1 MQRALEQSGSVE
13 IVHGTAEKRLL
24 EVGGGL
30 GAPLRYPSPVP
41 QAVRSASRSRLAGR
55 RRIRHILRPVKFG
68 VFDHIEPVPGLRL
81 DQIYRE
87 RLLQIE
93 HLDAAGFYAYHL
105 AEHHTPAIHSLAPS
119 QNVFLGAVAQRTR
132 RLRFGPCVYV
142 LPLHH
147 PLRLIE
153 EISML
158 DHLSDG
164 RLEIG
169 VGRGGVMEAYFWGQE
184 ADPETNYARY
194 LETLAIIREGLSHDE
209 LTYAGRFHS
218 FDQLPMYLRPL
229 QKPYPPLWYMRNPV
243 TAAMEGMHTIIVGS
257 LDGLAVAVP
266 RYRAAWEE
274 HQGAGALT
282 AQGEAPMIGL
292 VVHLVVADTDDE
304 AISAAAPAWEKYRW
318 NLAAP
323 RRLEAEKRNLTQFMS
338 TRDGSFGF
346 VGDRPAGLPVRELR
360 RDIDAELERFDQQAR
375 RPHPNRLGG
384 VALAGS
390 PAAVRDYLDEYLAT
404 GANYFVCSFQWGDLS
419 HEQAMRSIELFTA
432 EVMPRYGPSG

>member
-1 MQRALEQSGSVE
+1 MSV
-13 IVHGTAEKRLL
+13 
-24 EVGGGL
+24 GL
-30 GAPLRYPSPVP
+30 R
-41 QAVRSASRSRLAGR
+41 
-55 RRIRHILRPVKFG
+55 FG
-68 VFDHIEPVPGLRL
+68 VFDHIEPVPALRL
-81 DQIYRE
+81 DRIYRE

-93 HLDAAGFYAYHL
+93 RLDAAGFYAYHL

-119 QNVFLGAVAQRTR
+119 QNVFLASVAQRTR

-158 DHLSDG
+158 DHLSEG

-184 ADPETNYARY
+184 ADSETNYARY
-194 LETLAIIREGLSHDE
+194 QETLEIIRAGLSHDQ

-218 FDQLPMYLRPL
+218 FENLPMYLRPL
-229 QKPYPPLWYMRNPV
+229 QTPYPPLWYMRNPV
-243 TAAMEGMHTIIVGS
+243 TAAMDGMHTILVGS
-257 LDGLAVAVP
+257 LESLGPSVQ

-274 HQGAGALT
+274 HQGSGALT
-282 AQGEAPMIGL
+282 VQGHEPMIGL
-292 VVHLVVADTDDE
+292 VVHMVLAETDAE
-304 AISAAAPAWEKYRW
+304 ALRIARPAWEKYRW

-323 RRLEAEKRNLTQFMS
+323 RRLEAEKRNLTQFLS
-338 TRDGSFGF
+338 TKDGSFGF
-346 VGDRPAGLPVRELR
+346 VGDRPAGLPTREMR
-360 RDIDAELERFDQQAR
+360 RDIEAELERFDEQGR

-390 PAAVRDYLDEYLAT
+390 PAAVGEYMEEYVAT

-419 HEQAMRSIELFTA
+419 HEHAMRSIELFA
-432 EVMPRYGPSG
+432 GEVMPRYAQV